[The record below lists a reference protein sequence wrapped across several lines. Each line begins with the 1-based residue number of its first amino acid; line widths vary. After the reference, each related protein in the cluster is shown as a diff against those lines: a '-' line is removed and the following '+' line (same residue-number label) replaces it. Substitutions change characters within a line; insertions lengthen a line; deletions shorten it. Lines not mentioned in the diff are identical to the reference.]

1 VELRRQNVDAGWVI
15 LDELLKPAFA
25 IFARKFLGYGAAI
38 RIEASFHYL
47 PAQVLLKVFQNANV
61 L

>member
-1 VELRRQNVDAGWVI
+1 VI

-25 IFARKFLGYGAAI
+25 VFGRKLLGYGAAI
-38 RIEASFHYL
+38 RIEARFHHL
-47 PAQVLLKVFQNANV
+47 AAQVLLKVFQNANV